1 MRAGKR
7 ARHAR
12 RKREVAALVA
22 EVKEGNPEAMYLL
35 ASRYLMGQDVQQVW
49 RPILSCLRAAACQ
62 MARAAIL
69 TTPALR
75 VWGAM
80 MRGWAPG

>member
-35 ASRYLMGQDVQQVW
+35 ASRCLLGQDVQQVCIASDS
-49 RPILSCLRAAACQ
+49 RLLAGCCLPDG
-62 MARAAIL
+62 AR
-69 TTPALR
+69 R
-75 VWGAM
+75 Y
-80 MRGWAPG
+80 